1 MMKVNAMSLA
11 AAAVALACA
20 STGSA
25 QQADT
30 TALDKPA
37 VNAPSCAELSWQKEI
52 VARYPNIAAACQ
64 EVVVSNDV
72 PFARFSGELVQVNR
86 NGSVKVDFKDR
97 EGRSMGKATML
108 QPAPT
113 QRVLIEGRSY
123 RFSELP
129 LGQEL
134 SMYIPESRLVVA
146 TEPTAPPDAVAKIVL
161 DEPVVTAEQPVEP
174 VRIADATPQSA
185 TVQPA
190 RLPDTAGWTPILG
203 LAGLIALAGAILLEV
218 KRRHSARRAGS
229 KRSVSFLTTS

>member
-1 MMKVNAMSLA
+1 MNVNAMRFA

-25 QQADT
+25 QRADT

-37 VNAPSCAELSWQKEI
+37 VNAPSCAQLSWQKEI
-52 VARYPNIAAACQ
+52 VARYPGIAAACQ

-72 PFARFSGELVQVNR
+72 PFARFTGELVQVNR

-97 EGRSMGKATML
+97 EGRSLGKATTL

-134 SMYIPESRLVVA
+134 SMYIPEARLVVA
-146 TEPTAPPDAVAKIVL
+146 TEPTAPPEAVAQIVL
-161 DEPVVTAEQPVEP
+161 EEHAVTGEQPVEP
-174 VRIADATPQSA
+174 ARLAEAAPQPA
-185 TVQPA
+185 TVQSA
-190 RLPDTAGWTPILG
+190 RLPDTAGWTPMLG
-203 LAGLIALAGAILLEV
+203 LAGLISLAAGILLEM
-218 KRRHSARRAGS
+218 RRRLKHRAS
-229 KRSVSFLTTS
+229 

>member
-1 MMKVNAMSLA
+1 MIKVNAMRLA

-20 STGSA
+20 GTGSA

-64 EVVVSNDV
+64 EVVVSDNV
-72 PFARFSGELVQVNR
+72 PFARFTGELVQVNR

-97 EGRSMGKATML
+97 DGRSMGRATML

-113 QRVLIEGRSY
+113 QRVLIEGRAY

-146 TEPTAPPDAVAKIVL
+146 TEPSAPPDAVAKIVL
-161 DEPVVTAEQPVEP
+161 EETAVAAEQPVEP
-174 VRIADATPQSA
+174 VRLAEATPQSA
-185 TVQPA
+185 RALPA
-190 RLPDTAGWTPILG
+190 RLPDTAGWAPMLG
-203 LAGLIALAGAILLEV
+203 LAGVIALAGAILMEM
-218 KRRHSARRAGS
+218 KRRLKHRPM
-229 KRSVSFLTTS
+229 